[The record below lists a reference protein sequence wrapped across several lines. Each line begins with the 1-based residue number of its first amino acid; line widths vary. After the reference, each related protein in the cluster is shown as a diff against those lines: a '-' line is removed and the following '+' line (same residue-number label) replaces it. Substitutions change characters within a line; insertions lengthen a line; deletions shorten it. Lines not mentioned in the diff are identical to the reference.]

1 MLNLRNLSERKEDIL
16 DMLIMT
22 DNIFGTPLASMQQ
35 KCEVRKRDDEAIP
48 GKLSQQHLW
57 PCDECSRDESG
68 NPTSH
73 SVQDPKT
80 NEAPASPCIST
91 QATDECG
98 LSACQSPGQKKE
110 VGGLTALP
118 FPQVQKLNVPHSLAV
133 FWSVLQGRSST
144 TRTHMVCLRGLSG
157 SAIWTILLYPPD
169 ISHFLQSEGESSHPK
184 FDCSALANSA
194 LADRASVQ
202 AAVETPAEQGHAD
215 AGRGENFPP
224 TSRHFR
230 LLIYKQVTLS

>member
-68 NPTSH
+68 NPASH

-110 VGGLTALP
+110 GSEAECSPFTCRVLECVARAVIDHSHTHGLPERFVRFSHLDHPSLP
-118 FPQVQKLNVPHSLAV
+118 
-133 FWSVLQGRSST
+133 
-144 TRTHMVCLRGLSG
+144 
-157 SAIWTILLYPPD
+157 
-169 ISHFLQSEGESSHPK
+169 
-184 FDCSALANSA
+184 
-194 LADRASVQ
+194 
-202 AAVETPAEQGHAD
+202 
-215 AGRGENFPP
+215 PP
-224 TSRHFR
+224 TRY
-230 LLIYKQVTLS
+230 LPLSPE

>member
-68 NPTSH
+68 NPASH

-144 TRTHMVCLRGLSG
+144 TCTHMVCLRGLSG
-157 SAIWTILLYPPD
+157 SAIWTILLYHPP
-169 ISHFLQSEGESSHPK
+169 ISPTFSRVRENHHILSLIARLWPTVHWLTELLCRQPWKLPQSRDMLMQAEGKIFHPHP
-184 FDCSALANSA
+184 D
-194 LADRASVQ
+194 
-202 AAVETPAEQGHAD
+202 
-215 AGRGENFPP
+215 
-224 TSRHFR
+224 
-230 LLIYKQVTLS
+230 TLGF

>member
-35 KCEVRKRDDEAIP
+35 KCEVMKRDDEAIP

-68 NPTSH
+68 NPASH

-157 SAIWTILLYPPD
+157 SAIWTILLYPPRY
-169 ISHFLQSEGESSHPK
+169 LP
-184 FDCSALANSA
+184 
-194 LADRASVQ
+194 
-202 AAVETPAEQGHAD
+202 
-215 AGRGENFPP
+215 
-224 TSRHFR
+224 
-230 LLIYKQVTLS
+230 LSPE

>member
-68 NPTSH
+68 NPASH

-110 VGGLTALP
+110 GSEAECSPFTCRVLECVARAVIDHSHTHGLPERFVRFSHLDHPSLP
-118 FPQVQKLNVPHSLAV
+118 PPPPISPTFSRVRENHHILSLIARLWPTVHWLTELLCRQPWKLPQSRDMLMQAEGKIFHPH
-133 FWSVLQGRSST
+133 
-144 TRTHMVCLRGLSG
+144 
-157 SAIWTILLYPPD
+157 PD
-169 ISHFLQSEGESSHPK
+169 
-184 FDCSALANSA
+184 
-194 LADRASVQ
+194 
-202 AAVETPAEQGHAD
+202 
-215 AGRGENFPP
+215 
-224 TSRHFR
+224 
-230 LLIYKQVTLS
+230 TLGF